1 MLLLAV
7 DIFSDV
13 LHERSKLV
21 QHIIFLGGGHVLL
34 AQQKTHDSTQILGS
48 YPWIRCRRIV
58 LLQQGLDVANQLG
71 GKL

>member
-21 QHIIFLGGGHVLL
+21 QHILFLGRGHILL
-34 AQQKTHDSTQILGS
+34 AQQKAHDSTQILGS
-48 YPWIRCRRIV
+48 DPWIRCRRVV
-58 LLQQGLDVANQLG
+58 LLQQGLDIANQFG
-71 GKL
+71 G